1 MLFSG
6 LFCVTIAAIS
16 SLASASRHSRAIN
29 NQGLESL
36 ELFHD
41 AMVASI
47 VKTLNAKRNTLLTEI
62 QSAEDSTQYN
72 QAVKKHLKGKRV
84 KRIYQVT

>member
-16 SLASASRHSRAIN
+16 SFASASRHSRAI

-47 VKTLNAKRNTLLTEI
+47 VKTLHAKRNTLLAEI
-62 QSAEDSTQYN
+62 QSAEDSTQYD
-72 QAVKKHLKGKRV
+72 QAIKKHLKGKRV
-84 KRIYQVT
+84 TRIYQVT